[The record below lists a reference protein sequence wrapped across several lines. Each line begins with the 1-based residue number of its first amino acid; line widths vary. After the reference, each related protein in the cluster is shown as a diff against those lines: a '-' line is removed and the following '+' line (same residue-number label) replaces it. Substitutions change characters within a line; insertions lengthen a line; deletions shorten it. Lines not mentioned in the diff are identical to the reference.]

1 MIVDIFIV
9 FIWQAE
15 RSERKGEHFEP
26 VEDLSRAN
34 HSREYFMFPR
44 LVKIGFCTSMFDKN
58 ERATGNRS
66 TAMLYPQYKPK
77 PATTLSAL
85 SHVDTSFA

>member
-58 ERATGNRS
+58 ERATGTFSCRHIICLKR
-66 TAMLYPQYKPK
+66 A
-77 PATTLSAL
+77 ATDPFC
-85 SHVDTSFA
+85 H